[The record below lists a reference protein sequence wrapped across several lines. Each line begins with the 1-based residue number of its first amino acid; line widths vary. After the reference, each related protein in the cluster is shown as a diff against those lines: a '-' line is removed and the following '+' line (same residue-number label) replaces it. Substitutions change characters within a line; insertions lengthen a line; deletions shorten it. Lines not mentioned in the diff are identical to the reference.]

1 MCHVRLEEWNISE
14 ALVTWLK
21 PFYNITTGMCASEY
35 PTTSMLILVLHEIE
49 NKLEYIAKENAS
61 NIRNT
66 MDVLSVTLHVQNVPR
81 SLLMVLKAT
90 FSS

>member
-1 MCHVRLEEWNISE
+1 MEHI
-14 ALVTWLK
+14 K

-49 NKLEYIAKENAS
+49 NILEYIAKENAS

-66 MDVLSVTLHVQNVPR
+66 MDVLFVTIHVQNFAR
-81 SLLMVLKAT
+81 TLLLVLKAK